1 MRKIGCLLSLSAVL
15 LFSSCEKEK
24 EEIPDGK
31 VRISVGVS
39 VYGAFRNLT
48 DGYGRPCFEGP
59 MPGDF
64 RVRVAAF
71 LYRKSTGEADS
82 LTDRK
87 VVFLDDPQTDAH
99 FQLES
104 RPGEFVVLATADI
117 VQLKNGELLANYN
130 DVVINLYKPQI
141 EIRFK
146 NYGGAYNAAGFS
158 ASQKF
163 GLPESGGTMQV
174 KLQAIPT
181 GSLVN
186 LSFRGIDSGKA
197 DRYTLPGLYRHLITG
212 SPDGNELRIDISREQ
227 AGASIPAHSP
237 DNRYDVQWYLVTPD
251 DSATLRWGTGDNLNY
266 SGRFGFAPGK
276 SKNVRI
282 DLPDGQLEASDP
294 AAPVIR

>member
-1 MRKIGCLLSLSAVL
+1 MKKSGCLLLLLPVL
-15 LFSSCEKEK
+15 LFSSCEKE

-31 VRISVGVS
+31 VRVSVGVS

-48 DGYGRPCFEGP
+48 DGHGRPFFEGR

-87 VVFLDDPQTDAH
+87 VVFLDNPQDDAH

-117 VQLKNGELLANYN
+117 VQLKDGELLANYN

-146 NYGGAYNAAGFS
+146 NYAGAYNAAGFS

-163 GLPESGGTMQV
+163 GVPESGGRMQV

-186 LSFRGIDSGKA
+186 LSFRGIDSGKG

-212 SPDGNELRIDISREQ
+212 SPDGNALRIDISREQ
-227 AGASIPAHSP
+227 AGAPIPAHSP
-237 DNRYDVQWYLVTPD
+237 DNRYDIQWYLVTPD
-251 DSATLRWGTGDNLNY
+251 DSATLRWGTGDDLNH
-266 SGRFGFAPGK
+266 SGRFGFTPGK

-282 DLPDGQLEASDP
+282 DLPDGLLEASDP
-294 AAPVIR
+294 PTPVTR